1 MIIWRMHIFSRKRM
15 VGKPSLHNDLLDNV
29 LHKLVP
35 AANIPLYIT
44 ICDITS
50 KFLYSPGLNV
60 TDRMD
65 EFPSMLPVIS
75 NSQAKYPQY
84 YICFKRS

>member
-35 AANIPLYIT
+35 AANIPLYILT

-50 KFLYSPGLNV
+50 KFCTHL
-60 TDRMD
+60 
-65 EFPSMLPVIS
+65 
-75 NSQAKYPQY
+75 A
-84 YICFKRS
+84 